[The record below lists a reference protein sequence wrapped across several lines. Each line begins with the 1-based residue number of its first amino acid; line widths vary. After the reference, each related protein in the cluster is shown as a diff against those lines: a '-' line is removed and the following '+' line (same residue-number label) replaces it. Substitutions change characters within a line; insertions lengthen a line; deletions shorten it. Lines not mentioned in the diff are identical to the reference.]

1 MDGFQFEYD
10 PGLCRHCHKR
20 YIDRSSG
27 NPNEFLCRECRAELT
42 KLRIPKWLLLCMA
55 VVITAAIVM
64 SVYLGKIVM
73 NNSTG
78 IAALSEGEKILA
90 EVDSLIAEHKNYS
103 AMDVLYNYLEAN
115 PNNTGVAIRG
125 MQKAM
130 EIGQYDY
137 AASIYNTYLST
148 KGFTDAEIKELNK
161 IATELNRYYDTFDKV
176 GEALSE
182 YVSEVGTD
190 MSDES
195 KEALREKCYNSVL
208 KLKDDK
214 ACENNVIYYC
224 VGTYLAGNV
233 DESERYLKMA
243 YNYAPLTEE
252 IAGRLAVNERRKGFM
267 SAAWEWVDKGEKVNA
282 EGIEVRRAKA
292 TILLAEG
299 KYEEALSVMEEL
311 YAFSPDGSYVRDTY
325 CIALYATGNIDKMK
339 TIMSEAKETGD
350 EFDEEFHK
358 VISNRMS
365 IYDYYVEGDE

>member
-1 MDGFQFEYD
+1 M
-10 PGLCRHCHKR
+10 
-20 YIDRSSG
+20 
-27 NPNEFLCRECRAELT
+27 
-42 KLRIPKWLLLCMA
+42 
-55 VVITAAIVM
+55 
-64 SVYLGKIVM
+64 
-73 NNSTG
+73 
-78 IAALSEGEKILA
+78 
-90 EVDSLIAEHKNYS
+90 
-103 AMDVLYNYLEAN
+103 
-115 PNNTGVAIRG
+115 
-125 MQKAM
+125 
-130 EIGQYDY
+130 
-137 AASIYNTYLST
+137 
-148 KGFTDAEIKELNK
+148 
-161 IATELNRYYDTFDKV
+161 
-176 GEALSE
+176 
-182 YVSEVGTD
+182 
-190 MSDES
+190 
-195 KEALREKCYNSVL
+195 L

-224 VGTYLAGNV
+224 VGTYLAGNL

-339 TIMSEAKETGD
+339 TIMSEAKETGY